1 MNQPL
6 HLPNPKVTVSR
17 IGMQITADLS
27 IDEWGELAASIG
39 EVATSV
45 AFIVGDWLVY
55 GQSLFG
61 TDGFPDK
68 KVDHPSYQ
76 IAIKTTGL
84 DLSTL
89 QNYAYVSR
97 SIPYSMRSE
106 RLSWE
111 HHRLL
116 AKLPDNDIQ
125 DWIDTCV
132 AEEDAGRRMSTRR
145 LRKSLNLG
153 RIATDAD
160 LEPDDA
166 DRGIEN
172 HLTYVTRLA
181 VWWKRMKKVDFLTT
195 STREQRD
202 TMLRDFAPIAA
213 LINEINHSI
222 REEDNPA
229 QPLLPLFK

>member
-1 MNQPL
+1 MNQPIQ
-6 HLPNPKVTVSR
+6 LPHHKVTVSR
-17 IGMQITADLS
+17 IGMRINEKLTPE
-27 IDEWGELAASIG
+27 EWQELAAGIG
-39 EVATSV
+39 EMASSI

-76 IAIKTTGL
+76 LALKATGL

-97 SIPYSMRSE
+97 SIPYSLRSE

-116 AKLPDNDIQ
+116 AKLPDGEIQ
-125 DWIDTCV
+125 NWIETCV
-132 AEEDAGRRMSTRR
+132 AEDSAGRRMSTRR

-153 RIATDAD
+153 RVATDAD
-160 LEPDDA
+160 LEPDPA
-166 DRGIEN
+166 DKGQLNYIPFVNRIGCWWR
-172 HLTYVTRLA
+172 RLQA
-181 VWWKRMKKVDFLTT
+181 ERFLSNATKAQ
-195 STREQRD
+195 REVICRD
-202 TMLRDFAPIAA
+202 LEPIIHIYNQ
-213 LINEINHSI
+213 LK
-222 REEDNPA
+222 
-229 QPLLPLFK
+229 Q